1 MGVNLIKKNCC
12 NKNVTIYKSTDFV
25 VENKNKS
32 ILKSSKAKNIN
43 DNNNDNNENSPKI
56 KSINIS
62 QLSEQNK
69 KNHVNILSSPHKRRN
84 RKILN
89 YSVKVSNLIKF
100 DLDSKKNFF
109 NTIESNN
116 SAKIINNNN
125 ENNTFKGRNRKRG
138 QTAKELK
145 TISMEELLKKKKRL
159 ITNFL
164 INDDLTNYNLNKN
177 TNYKELDRKLGYKNR
192 HKTSQKFHSIKSIKN
207 SNINSSQK
215 ETTNNSLDKISE
227 KEEMPQN
234 QNCEIQRIKIKKH
247 YKMNDYLTTN
257 QETFIHEVLID
268 NHIVDDFDDETINEF
283 VIGFFSFEI
292 DDNYE
297 IYKEDDEAKI
307 FYIIEEGEIRL
318 FNNKNFLEQNSNNN
332 LPQIISSPS
341 ITLDNNN
348 NNRNSINSNNNYNM
362 NTINNEIILKK
373 EDFFGIES
381 FEENTFR
388 TCNAVSKGKT
398 KLLGVSGEFYRSALS
413 YMNLKTINER
423 IEVLKQI
430 FIFKYLEKGKQIEL
444 CKILTYNEY
453 PQNSIIINENQ
464 ICDRIY
470 FIISGEVHQTKKFK
484 KIRNLKENETF
495 CDINFFIS
503 IPSCYTFSVSNKNT
517 LKVYEIEYNYIKQV
531 LGHECLKVILYE
543 IFCHSIILS
552 NLSEIMIAEK
562 DELFE
567 IFRIN
572 YYENNKVVFPKQSNK
587 NKKICVVISGK
598 LINEKNKNV
607 LAKKENV
614 FGEDIINNKE
624 NLEANIISE
633 EESLLLEA
641 SWKEIIKANEKNYN
655 SQNKLDLIETVNNLK
670 KIKIFSTLRETKY
683 LEIAKC
689 VSKITFTNNNII
701 LTEGKIAEKFFIII
715 KGKVKV
721 EKNNN
726 FIRILESGNCFGEIP
741 HLTGEIYQFT
751 YTSIGLTECYL
762 LSSEDFNY
770 LDYNISNQIKQLSS
784 LNDINIELNQLYYV
798 NILGTGRFGK
808 VYLVHNLKNTYA
820 IKYSPIKDILH
831 NKNLMKYFLNEKN
844 ILLKIDHPFV
854 VKLVKTLKN
863 EENLFFLM
871 EFIEGITLKTFLD
884 KKKRSELKRMDEATF
899 YGGILLCII
908 NYLHSK
914 RILHRDIKP
923 DNCMIDKSGYLKLID
938 FGIAKELK
946 DKDVTQTICGTP
958 HYLAPEVIMGQ
969 GYSFSSDYWSVG
981 ITIFEIFY
989 GYVPFGQNCN
999 EIVDIYYQIL
1009 NKKLQL
1015 PYEPKFNNINSFF
1028 KIILSKNLM
1037 QRVCNFN
1044 LLKTHNFFQ
1053 DFDFEQ
1059 LLSFNINPPFIPKVN
1074 KNIDANIIQECNE
1087 PILNYIQAQS
1097 NEKNEYKININ
1108 YSNKHEEEISNEFKD
1123 DNLNSVKQFI
1133 DEF

>member
-1 MGVNLIKKNCC
+1 
-12 NKNVTIYKSTDFV
+12 
-25 VENKNKS
+25 
-32 ILKSSKAKNIN
+32 
-43 DNNNDNNENSPKI
+43 
-56 KSINIS
+56 
-62 QLSEQNK
+62 
-69 KNHVNILSSPHKRRN
+69 
-84 RKILN
+84 
-89 YSVKVSNLIKF
+89 
-100 DLDSKKNFF
+100 
-109 NTIESNN
+109 
-116 SAKIINNNN
+116 
-125 ENNTFKGRNRKRG
+125 
-138 QTAKELK
+138 
-145 TISMEELLKKKKRL
+145 
-159 ITNFL
+159 
-164 INDDLTNYNLNKN
+164 
-177 TNYKELDRKLGYKNR
+177 
-192 HKTSQKFHSIKSIKN
+192 
-207 SNINSSQK
+207 
-215 ETTNNSLDKISE
+215 
-227 KEEMPQN
+227 
-234 QNCEIQRIKIKKH
+234 
-247 YKMNDYLTTN
+247 MNDYLTTK

-318 FNNKNFLEQNSNNN
+318 FNNKNVYDQNSNNN
-332 LPQIISSPS
+332 FVQIVSSPS
-341 ITLDNNN
+341 ITIDNNN
-348 NNRNSINSNNNYNM
+348 NSNNRNSINSINNM

-388 TCNAVSKGKT
+388 TCNAVSKGQT

-423 IEVLKQI
+423 IEILKQI

-484 KIRNLKENETF
+484 KIRNLKENEIF

-503 IPSCYTFSVSNKNT
+503 IPSCYTFSVCNNNI
-517 LKVYEIEYNYIKQV
+517 LKVYEIEYDSIKKV
-531 LGHECLKVILYE
+531 LGHSCLKVILYE

-598 LINEKNKNV
+598 LINEKNKNI
-607 LAKKENV
+607 LAKTENL

-624 NLEANIISE
+624 NLDANIISE

-689 VSKITFTNNNII
+689 VSKCTFTNNNII
-701 LTEGKIAEKFFIII
+701 LSEGKIAEKFFIII

-751 YTSIGLTECYL
+751 YTSIDLTECYL
-762 LSSEDFNY
+762 LSREDFNY
-770 LDYNISNQIKQLSS
+770 LDYNI
-784 LNDINIELNQLYYV
+784 
-798 NILGTGRFGK
+798 
-808 VYLVHNLKNTYA
+808 
-820 IKYSPIKDILH
+820 
-831 NKNLMKYFLNEKN
+831 
-844 ILLKIDHPFV
+844 
-854 VKLVKTLKN
+854 
-863 EENLFFLM
+863 
-871 EFIEGITLKTFLD
+871 
-884 KKKRSELKRMDEATF
+884 
-899 YGGILLCII
+899 
-908 NYLHSK
+908 
-914 RILHRDIKP
+914 
-923 DNCMIDKSGYLKLID
+923 
-938 FGIAKELK
+938 
-946 DKDVTQTICGTP
+946 
-958 HYLAPEVIMGQ
+958 
-969 GYSFSSDYWSVG
+969 
-981 ITIFEIFY
+981 
-989 GYVPFGQNCN
+989 
-999 EIVDIYYQIL
+999 
-1009 NKKLQL
+1009 
-1015 PYEPKFNNINSFF
+1015 
-1028 KIILSKNLM
+1028 
-1037 QRVCNFN
+1037 
-1044 LLKTHNFFQ
+1044 
-1053 DFDFEQ
+1053 
-1059 LLSFNINPPFIPKVN
+1059 
-1074 KNIDANIIQECNE
+1074 
-1087 PILNYIQAQS
+1087 
-1097 NEKNEYKININ
+1097 
-1108 YSNKHEEEISNEFKD
+1108 
-1123 DNLNSVKQFI
+1123 
-1133 DEF
+1133 

>member
-12 NKNVTIYKSTDFV
+12 NQNITVYKSTDFV
-25 VENKNKS
+25 IENKNKS
-32 ILKSSKAKNIN
+32 ILKSKSKNYNN
-43 DNNNDNNENSPKI
+43 DNNNNNENLK
-56 KSINIS
+56 KNNTINIS
-62 QLSEQNK
+62 KINERS
-69 KNHVNILSSPHKRRN
+69 KNHHVNILSSPHKRRN

-100 DLDSKKNFF
+100 DLDKKKNLF

-116 SAKIINNNN
+116 SSGNNNN
-125 ENNTFKGRNRKRG
+125 VFIGRNRKRL
-138 QTAKELK
+138 QTAKVLK

-164 INDDLTNYNLNKN
+164 INENYNLKN
-177 TNYKELDRKLGYKNR
+177 NTTNYKDFNKKTLGYKTR
-192 HKTSQKFHSIKSIKN
+192 HKSSQKLHSIKSIIN
-207 SNINSSQK
+207 NYSNNNNNSQK
-215 ETTNNSLDKISE
+215 ETTNNSIDKLSE
-227 KEEMPQN
+227 KEEN
-234 QNCEIQRIKIKKH
+234 ITIQNCEIQRIRVQKIKKH
-247 YKMNDYLTTN
+247 YKMNDYLTSK
-257 QETFIHEVLID
+257 QEEFIHEVLID

-318 FNNKNFLEQNSNNN
+318 FNNTKSQLDSSSNNN
-332 LPQIISSPS
+332 LPLLISSPTV
-341 ITLDNNN
+341 TLDNNN
-348 NNRNSINSNNNYNM
+348 NNTINNSNNNLIFN
-362 NTINNEIILKK
+362 INSNEIILKK

-423 IEVLKQI
+423 IEILKKI
-430 FIFKYLEKGKQIEL
+430 FIFKFLEKGKQIEL
-444 CKILTYNEY
+444 SKILKYNEY
-453 PQNSIIINENQ
+453 PQNTIIVNENQ
-464 ICDRIY
+464 ICDRIF

-484 KIRNLKENETF
+484 KIKNLKENEIF

-503 IPSCYTFSVSNKNT
+503 IPSCYTFSVFNKNS
-517 LKVYEIEYNYIKQV
+517 LKVYEIEYEQIKKV
-531 LGHECLKVILYE
+531 LGHSCLKLILYE
-543 IFCHSIILS
+543 IFCNSIMHS

-562 DELFE
+562 DELFD

-572 YYENNKVVFPKQSNK
+572 YYENNKIVFPKQSKK

-607 LAKKENV
+607 LAQNENV
-614 FGEDIINNKE
+614 FGENIINNKE
-624 NLEANIISE
+624 NLDANIISE

-641 SWKEIIKANEKNYN
+641 SWNEIIKANERNYN
-655 SQNKLDLIETVNNLK
+655 SRNKLDLIETVNNLK
-670 KIKIFSTLRETKY
+670 KIKIFSTIRETKY

-689 VSKITFTNNNII
+689 VSKVTFSNNTII
-701 LTEGKIAEKFFIII
+701 LSEGKIAEKFFIII

-751 YTSIGLTECYL
+751 YTSIDLTECYL
-762 LSSEDFNY
+762 LSSEDFNN

-784 LNDINIELNQLYYV
+784 LNDINIELNQLFYMKS
-798 NILGTGRFGK
+798 LGNGRFGK
-808 VYLVHNLKNTYA
+808 VFLVHNLKNSYA
-820 IKYSPIKDILH
+820 IKYSPIKDIIR
-831 NKNLMKYFLNEKN
+831 NKNLMKYYLNEKD

-863 EENLFFLM
+863 SENLFFLM

-946 DKDVTQTICGTP
+946 EKDVTHTICGTP

-999 EIVDIYYQIL
+999 EIIDIYYQIL

-1037 QRVCNFN
+1037 QRVCNFD

-1059 LLSFNINPPFIPKVN
+1059 LLSFNINPPFIPNEN
-1074 KNIDANIIQECNE
+1074 KNINANNIQECNE
-1087 PILNYIQAQS
+1087 PILNYIQEHS
-1097 NEKNEYKININ
+1097 NEKNDINNNSIN
-1108 YSNKHEEEISNEFKD
+1108 NNNEDENNDEILGDE
-1123 DNLNSVKQFI
+1123 LNSVKQFI